1 VIDSGSCFFLSYAHS
16 PPLEVT
22 PNPGPDRWVGR
33 LFADLSAAV
42 KRHPSWRS
50 WLGPGFCDQQIPAG
64 SDWKEAIS
72 QALRAAQVFVPLY
85 SRGYVERSWPGREWV
100 QFRGRMERAGIADPE
115 RRFVPVLWTPLFG
128 SKPPGFREALAL
140 GAGQPGYAEN
150 GLQALMRFSPYQPS
164 YRAVLDELADR
175 IVTVAQES
183 PLEPSDV
190 PDIDMMESE
199 FLTRAPLAVFTVE
212 VAAPMAHTLPTGR
225 DDAGYGA
232 DGTEWSPFPGQRLPL
247 AEYVKQIAER
257 LDFEVDVSDLGNAAD
272 SGDRGPGI
280 VLIDPWYIADG
291 EGRSLLE
298 AEIHRTPP
306 WVLPLVVIGPPQDTP
321 TDDLTQ
327 KVLSI
332 LGPAAQSA
340 RSLGDIDAFVPK
352 LIADAERRYF
362 RHDGGAALPV
372 QHTVL
377 RRRQGT
383 RPSLRGPIR
392 PVTSKGEPG
401 TPGEA
406 AGA

>member
-1 VIDSGSCFFLSYAHS
+1 
-16 PPLEVT
+16 
-22 PNPGPDRWVGR
+22 
-33 LFADLSAAV
+33 
-42 KRHPSWRS
+42 
-50 WLGPGFCDQQIPAG
+50 
-64 SDWKEAIS
+64 
-72 QALRAAQVFVPLY
+72 
-85 SRGYVERSWPGREWV
+85 
-100 QFRGRMERAGIADPE
+100 MERAGIAEPE

-128 SKPPGFREALAL
+128 PKPPGFREALAL
-140 GAGQPGYAEN
+140 GADQPGYAEN

-199 FLTRAPLAVFTVE
+199 FLTRAPLAVFSVE
-212 VAAPMAHTLPTGR
+212 VAAPMARTLPVGR
-225 DDAGYGA
+225 ADTGYGA
-232 DGTEWSPFPGQRLPL
+232 GSTEWSPFPGQRLPL

-257 LDFEVDVSDLGNAAD
+257 LDFEVDVSSLGNAAD

-280 VLIDPWYIADG
+280 MLIDPWYIADG

-298 AEIHRTPP
+298 AEVRRAPP
-306 WVLPLVVIGPPQDTP
+306 WVLPLVVIGPSQDAQ
-321 TDDLTQ
+321 TDDLAQ

-332 LGPAAQSA
+332 LGPAAQTA
-340 RSLGDIDAFVPK
+340 RSLGDVDAFVPK

-362 RHDGGAALPV
+362 RHDGGAALPG

-377 RRRQGT
+377 RGRQGT

-392 PVTSKGEPG
+392 QVTSKGEPG
-401 TPGEA
+401 APGEA